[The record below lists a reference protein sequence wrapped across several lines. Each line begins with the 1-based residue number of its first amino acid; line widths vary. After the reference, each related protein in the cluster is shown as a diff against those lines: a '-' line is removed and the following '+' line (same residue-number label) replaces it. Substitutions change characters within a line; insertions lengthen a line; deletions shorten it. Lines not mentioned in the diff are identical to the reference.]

1 MTTGLSLLKNVL
13 KSLAEI
19 VLIPLGLKASSTA
32 TDAATQNKIY
42 ESDTTTLVISNE
54 EMEDI
59 MKIKKKTWR
68 IRITKSKELVKPLKM
83 KRRIKRR
90 ISPNVFRSISN

>member
-1 MTTGLSLLKNVL
+1 MTAGLSLLKNVL

-42 ESDTTTLVISNE
+42 ESDTTTLVI
-54 EMEDI
+54 
-59 MKIKKKTWR
+59 
-68 IRITKSKELVKPLKM
+68 
-83 KRRIKRR
+83 
-90 ISPNVFRSISN
+90 

>member
-1 MTTGLSLLKNVL
+1 MTAGLSLLKNVL
-13 KSLAEI
+13 KSPAEI

-68 IRITKSKELVKPLKM
+68 IRITK
-83 KRRIKRR
+83 
-90 ISPNVFRSISN
+90 

>member
-1 MTTGLSLLKNVL
+1 MTAGLSLLKNVL